1 MERRTP
7 IFICASPRSRVGKTL
22 LARLLADYYRADDRD
37 ITAFDLSPDEF
48 ALASFLP
55 AYTAVSSIGDT
66 RGQMALF
73 DDLLVADEVPK
84 IVDVGQALFERFF
97 AVLRDIDF
105 VDEARH
111 RFLMPIVL
119 FPGDPDARS
128 RQAYA
133 MLHDRFPDLAI
144 VPVMNAAV
152 PHPMRYQ
159 EHFPASRVGTTPIS
173 IPALAAVIKGVID
186 RPGFSFANYLAK
198 ATDQTTELYG
208 WTNRIFLEFRELEL
222 RLMLEDLKPALKF
235 SA

>member
-1 MERRTP
+1 
-7 IFICASPRSRVGKTL
+7 
-22 LARLLADYYRADDRD
+22 
-37 ITAFDLSPDEF
+37 
-48 ALASFLP
+48 
-55 AYTAVSSIGDT
+55 
-66 RGQMALF
+66 
-73 DDLLVADEVPK
+73 
-84 IVDVGQALFERFF
+84 
-97 AVLRDIDF
+97 
-105 VDEARH
+105 
-111 RFLMPIVL
+111 
-119 FPGDPDARS
+119 
-128 RQAYA
+128 